1 MQSAHDRT
9 WVAAES
15 GFYDVRKGVCRR
27 QISVMVKRITLFR
40 IICFCLLAACAAS
53 SQSEPALGERLRGL
67 QHRSSDRQRQERGA
81 WRVSP
86 DAPLPDAPSALIG
99 SRTAGS
105 GPARLLTQTDGFRW
119 NGVEPCL
126 PPAVGAKNA
135 DRLEQGVFGPTQAES
150 VAPVFP
156 PTASLFYAA
165 HDQASAKKDSAFFLD
180 KYLYP
185 PTLPH
190 GSRYQASENDGL
202 LGRAT
207 DAASRIFWT
216 RDLTGTRRLN
226 TSYLLRVVTSI
237 AADTASRP
245 YWRRS
250 ASGPFSDFGST
261 VGNDAGMNL
270 FHEFGPDLGQAMTS
284 HMPRFLARI
293 EQRILQNVNQAPRTR
308 PASSGPSR

>member
-1 MQSAHDRT
+1 
-9 WVAAES
+9 
-15 GFYDVRKGVCRR
+15 
-27 QISVMVKRITLFR
+27 MVKRITLFR

-53 SQSEPALGERLRGL
+53 CQSEPALGEGLRGL

-86 DAPLPDAPSALIG
+86 DAPLPDAPSALIR
-99 SRTAGS
+99 SLTSAS

-119 NGVEPCL
+119 AGIEPGL
-126 PPAVGAKNA
+126 GLSAGAKNA
-135 DRLEQGVFGPTQAES
+135 YRLEPGVSGQTQAES
-150 VAPVFP
+150 IAPIFP
-156 PTASLFYAA
+156 PTASLFYTAP
-165 HDQASAKKDSAFFLD
+165 DPASATKDSGFFLD

-185 PTLPH
+185 ATLPH
-190 GSRYQASENDGL
+190 SSRYQASANDGL
-202 LGRAT
+202 FARAT

-216 RDLTGTRRLN
+216 RDLSGTRRLN

-261 VGNDAGMNL
+261 IGNDAGMNL

-284 HMPRFLARI
+284 HMPRFIARI
-293 EQRILQNVNQAPRTR
+293 EQRILQDVNQQNSRSRLASGS
-308 PASSGPSR
+308 PAR